1 MNNLYND
8 TTNALLNAIEHK
20 SGVELPLKSGVEDI
34 EVGEIVEEE
43 VVKKKSG
50 RARPIPKEE
59 VEED

>member
-1 MNNLYND
+1 LQIFSGK
-8 TTNALLNAIEHK
+8 NAIEHK

-34 EVGEIVEEE
+34 EIGEIVEEE

-50 RARPIPKEE
+50 RVRPIPKEK